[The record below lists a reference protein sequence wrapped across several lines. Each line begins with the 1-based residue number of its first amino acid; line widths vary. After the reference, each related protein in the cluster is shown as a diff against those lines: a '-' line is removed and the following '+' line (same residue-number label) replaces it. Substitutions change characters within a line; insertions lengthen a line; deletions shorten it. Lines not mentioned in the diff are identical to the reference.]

1 MIQTIYTNR
10 MKTIIRTMTIAAL
23 LISAVQLQAQKTKK
37 VQFVGGARSLMNA
50 NGLTVQDTT
59 ADTTTVKRKNGG
71 YALLDLGVNIRP
83 NKNTEIMGMFRIR
96 NEYGG
101 FWGAGVSFDVRQL
114 WIKGI
119 IANAV
124 RYQLGDI
131 NIKQSKFTLYNHH
144 ADQIDSLPLIF
155 QQQNAIIGYDK
166 FYMNNNTWRMQG
178 AHADFGLSFAKIIK
192 EINISGFMTR
202 LNPTD
207 FGSVN
212 DRLMNG
218 LSLQIIQS
226 KSFSAQFNRSRIFD
240 LKGTVT
246 TPNIF
251 SNAVNTVEL
260 SYHKMFRSKIY
271 KLSAEL
277 GNSRYT
283 HSELPGYPVM
293 KDYFITANAQFNMPF
308 KHFTA
313 MLDYM
318 NVGPDFRSLG
328 AQSKDINCDLPSA
341 MYSRIGNGQQL
352 RSIGLMDVIAND
364 NLYNR
369 TISTNLISE
378 SQMYNNI
385 LPYGLA
391 TFNRQGVLA
400 KVMYNN
406 KKLVQLTAEVDALS
420 EIRGQGS
427 DALKQF
433 IQIKAYAGLP
443 VHQWLS
449 LKRRLLVQLAW
460 QSQSTSRDAAASV
473 ENVDLKS
480 NRLSAGIR
488 WEFSP
493 NFELMG
499 GFVSQTTKG
508 TDFMPDRNTFTEVVY
523 FNQGNYDIQQQV
535 SAIGIR
541 YNFSSRTY
549 ISALWQSSMFKNA
562 SNKVVDYTMNQA
574 GIIYSIAF

>member
-1 MIQTIYTNR
+1 MIQKNNKNR
-10 MKTIIRTMTIAAL
+10 MKTLIRTLTITTML
-23 LISAVQLQAQKTKK
+23 VCSVQLHAQKTKK

-59 ADTTTVKRKNGG
+59 VDTTTVKRKNGG

-119 IANAV
+119 ISNAI

-131 NIKQSKFTLYNHH
+131 NIKQSKYTLYNHH
-144 ADQIDSLPLIF
+144 ADQIDSLPLVF

-207 FGSVN
+207 FGSIN

-218 LSLQIIQS
+218 ISLQVIQS

-260 SYHKMFRSKIY
+260 SYQKMFKSKIY
-271 KLSAEL
+271 QVSAEI

-293 KDYFITANAQFNMPF
+293 KDYFVNASAKFNMPF

-313 MLDYM
+313 VVDYM
-318 NVGPDFRSLG
+318 NVGPDFRSMG
-328 AQSKDINCDLPSA
+328 AQSKDINYNLPSA
-341 MYSRIGNGQQL
+341 MYSRIGNSQQL
-352 RSIGLMDVIAND
+352 RSVGLMDVIAND

-378 SQMYNNI
+378 SQIYNNI

-400 KVMYNN
+400 KVIYNN
-406 KKLVQLTAEVDALS
+406 KKFVQLTAEVDALS

-427 DALKQF
+427 SALKQF
-433 IQIKAYAGLP
+433 TQMKVYAGLP

-449 LKRRLLVQLAW
+449 LKKRILVQLAW
-460 QSQSTSRDAAASV
+460 QAQSTQRTSDASV

-480 NRLSAGIR
+480 QRISAGIR

-499 GFVSQTTKG
+499 GFISQNTKG
-508 TDFMPDRNTFTEVVY
+508 SDFIADRNTFTEVVY
-523 FNQGNYDIQQQV
+523 FNQGNYDVQQQV

-549 ISALWQSSMFKNA
+549 ISALWQSSMFKDA
-562 SNKVVDYTMNQA
+562 SDNVADYTMNQA

>member
-1 MIQTIYTNR
+1 
-10 MKTIIRTMTIAAL
+10 
-23 LISAVQLQAQKTKK
+23 
-37 VQFVGGARSLMNA
+37 
-50 NGLTVQDTT
+50 
-59 ADTTTVKRKNGG
+59 
-71 YALLDLGVNIRP
+71 
-83 NKNTEIMGMFRIR
+83 
-96 NEYGG
+96 
-101 FWGAGVSFDVRQL
+101 
-114 WIKGI
+114 
-119 IANAV
+119 
-124 RYQLGDI
+124 
-131 NIKQSKFTLYNHH
+131 
-144 ADQIDSLPLIF
+144 
-155 QQQNAIIGYDK
+155 
-166 FYMNNNTWRMQG
+166 
-178 AHADFGLSFAKIIK
+178 
-192 EINISGFMTR
+192 
-202 LNPTD
+202 
-207 FGSVN
+207 
-212 DRLMNG
+212 
-218 LSLQIIQS
+218 
-226 KSFSAQFNRSRIFD
+226 
-240 LKGTVT
+240 
-246 TPNIF
+246 
-251 SNAVNTVEL
+251 
-260 SYHKMFRSKIY
+260 
-271 KLSAEL
+271 
-277 GNSRYT
+277 
-283 HSELPGYPVM
+283 
-293 KDYFITANAQFNMPF
+293 MPF

-328 AQSKDINCDLPSA
+328 AQSKDINYNLPTA
-341 MYSRIGNGQQL
+341 MYSRIGNAQQL
-352 RSIGLMDVIAND
+352 RTVGLMDVIAND

-378 SQMYNNI
+378 SQIYNNI

-433 IQIKAYAGLP
+433 TQIKAYAGLP

-460 QSQSTSRDAAASV
+460 QSQATTRTATSSV

-499 GFVSQTTKG
+499 GFVSQTTQG
-508 TDFMPDRNTFTEVVY
+508 NDFMPDRNTFTEVVY
-523 FNQGNYDIQQQV
+523 FNQSNYDIQQQV
-535 SAIGIR
+535 SAIGVR

-549 ISALWQSSMFKNA
+549 ISALWQSSLFKDA

>member
-1 MIQTIYTNR
+1 MIQTINKKR
-10 MKTIIRTMTIAAL
+10 MKTLIRTLTITTML
-23 LISAVQLQAQKTKK
+23 VCSVQLHAQKTKK

-119 IANAV
+119 ISNAI

-144 ADQIDSLPLIF
+144 ADQIDSLPLVF

-178 AHADFGLSFAKIIK
+178 AHADFGLSFAKIIR

-218 LSLQIIQS
+218 ISLQVIQS

-251 SNAVNTVEL
+251 SNAVNTIEL
-260 SYHKMFRSKIY
+260 SYHKLFKSKIY
-271 KLSAEL
+271 QLSAEI

-283 HSELPGYPVM
+283 HSELPGYPIM
-293 KDYFITANAQFNMPF
+293 KDYFINATAKFNMPF

-313 MLDYM
+313 VVDYM
-318 NVGPDFRSLG
+318 NVGPDFRSMG
-328 AQSKDINCDLPSA
+328 AQSKDINYNLPSA
-341 MYSRIGNGQQL
+341 MYSRIGNSQQL
-352 RSIGLMDVIAND
+352 RSVGLMDVIAND

-378 SQMYNNI
+378 SQIYNNI

-400 KVMYNN
+400 KVIYNN
-406 KKLVQLTAEVDALS
+406 KKYVQLSAEVDALS

-427 DALKQF
+427 AALKQF
-433 IQIKAYAGLP
+433 TQIKAYAGLP
-443 VHQWLS
+443 VHQWVS
-449 LKRRLLVQLAW
+449 LKKRILVQLAW
-460 QSQSTSRDAAASV
+460 QLQSTQRSSDASV
-473 ENVDLKS
+473 ENVDLTS
-480 NRLSAGIR
+480 QRLSAGIR

-499 GFVSQTTKG
+499 GFISQTTNG
-508 TDFMPDRNTFTEVVY
+508 SDFIADRNTFTEVVY

-549 ISALWQSSMFKNA
+549 ISALWQSSVFKDA
-562 SNKVVDYTMNQA
+562 SVNVADYKMNQA

>member
-1 MIQTIYTNR
+1 LKQYIYNNR
-10 MKTIIRTMTIAAL
+10 L
-23 LISAVQLQAQKTKK
+23 LIKAMSIGLLLVSSVQLHAQKTKK

-101 FWGAGVSFDVRQL
+101 FWGSGVSFDVRQL
-114 WIKGI
+114 WVKGI

-124 RYQLGDI
+124 RYQLGDL
-131 NIKQSKFTLYNHH
+131 NLKQSKYTLYNHH

-178 AHADFGLSFAKIIK
+178 AHMDFGLNFAKIIK
-192 EINISGFMTR
+192 EITISGFITR
-202 LNPTD
+202 LNPSNFST
-207 FGSVN
+207 VN

-218 LSLQIIQS
+218 LSLQVIQS
-226 KSFSAQFNRSRIFD
+226 KNFSAQFNRSRIFD

-251 SNAVNTVEL
+251 SNAVNTFEL

-277 GNSRYT
+277 GNSRYA

-308 KHFTA
+308 KHFTT

-328 AQSKDINCDLPSA
+328 AQSKDIDYNLPTA
-341 MYSRIGNGQQL
+341 MYSRIGNSQQL
-352 RSIGLMDVIAND
+352 RTVGLMDVIAND

-369 TISTNLISE
+369 TISSNLISE
-378 SQMYNNI
+378 SQIYNNI
-385 LPYGLA
+385 LPYGMA

-400 KVMYNN
+400 KVIYNN
-406 KKLVQLTAEVDALS
+406 KKYVQLTAEFDGLS

-433 IQIKAYAGLP
+433 TQIKAYAGLP

-449 LKRRLLVQLAW
+449 LKRRILVQLAY
-460 QSQSTSRDAAASV
+460 QSQSTSRNSNAVV

-480 NRLSAGIR
+480 DRISAGIR

-499 GFVSQTTKG
+499 GFISQNTQG
-508 TDFMPDRNTFTEVVY
+508 IDFMADRNTFTEVVY
-523 FNQGNYDIQQQV
+523 FNQGNYNVKQQV
-535 SAIGIR
+535 SALGIR

-549 ISALWQSSMFKNA
+549 ISALWQSSQMKDA

>member
-1 MIQTIYTNR
+1 
-10 MKTIIRTMTIAAL
+10 MKTLIRTLTITTML
-23 LISAVQLQAQKTKK
+23 VCSVQLHAQKTKK

-59 ADTTTVKRKNGG
+59 VDTTTVKRKNGG

-119 IANAV
+119 ISNAI

-131 NIKQSKFTLYNHH
+131 NIKQSKYTLYNHH
-144 ADQIDSLPLIF
+144 ADQIDSLPLVF

-207 FGSVN
+207 FGSIN

-218 LSLQIIQS
+218 ISLQVIQS

-260 SYHKMFRSKIY
+260 SYQKMFKSKIY
-271 KLSAEL
+271 QVSAEI

-293 KDYFITANAQFNMPF
+293 KDYFVNASAKFNMPF

-313 MLDYM
+313 VVDYM
-318 NVGPDFRSLG
+318 NVGPDFRSMG
-328 AQSKDINCDLPSA
+328 AQSKDINYNLPSA
-341 MYSRIGNGQQL
+341 MYSRIGNSQQL
-352 RSIGLMDVIAND
+352 RSVGLMDVIAND

-378 SQMYNNI
+378 SQIYNNI

-400 KVMYNN
+400 KMIYNN
-406 KKLVQLTAEVDALS
+406 KKFVQLTAEVDALS

-427 DALKQF
+427 SALKQF
-433 IQIKAYAGLP
+433 TQMKVYAGLP

-449 LKRRLLVQLAW
+449 LKKRILVQLAW
-460 QSQSTSRDAAASV
+460 QAQSTQRTSDASV

-480 NRLSAGIR
+480 QRISAGIR

-499 GFVSQTTKG
+499 GFISQNTKG
-508 TDFMPDRNTFTEVVY
+508 SDFIADRNTFTEVVY
-523 FNQGNYDIQQQV
+523 FNQGNYDVQQQV

-549 ISALWQSSMFKNA
+549 ISALWQSSMFKDA
-562 SNKVVDYTMNQA
+562 SDNVADYTMNQA

>member
-1 MIQTIYTNR
+1 
-10 MKTIIRTMTIAAL
+10 
-23 LISAVQLQAQKTKK
+23 
-37 VQFVGGARSLMNA
+37 MNA

-59 ADTTTVKRKNGG
+59 VDTTTVKRKNGG

-119 IANAV
+119 ISNAI

-131 NIKQSKFTLYNHH
+131 NIKQSKYTLYNHH
-144 ADQIDSLPLIF
+144 ADQIDSLPLVF

-207 FGSVN
+207 FGSIN

-218 LSLQIIQS
+218 ISLQVIQS

-260 SYHKMFRSKIY
+260 SYQKMFKSKIY
-271 KLSAEL
+271 QVSAEI

-293 KDYFITANAQFNMPF
+293 KDYFVNASAKFNMPF

-313 MLDYM
+313 VVDYM
-318 NVGPDFRSLG
+318 NVGPDFRSMG
-328 AQSKDINCDLPSA
+328 AQSKDINYNLPSA
-341 MYSRIGNGQQL
+341 MYSRIGNSQQL
-352 RSIGLMDVIAND
+352 RSVGLMDVIAND

-378 SQMYNNI
+378 SQIYNNI

-400 KVMYNN
+400 KVIYNN
-406 KKLVQLTAEVDALS
+406 KKFVQLTAEVDALS

-427 DALKQF
+427 SALKQF
-433 IQIKAYAGLP
+433 TQMKVYAGLP

-449 LKRRLLVQLAW
+449 LKKRILVQLAW
-460 QSQSTSRDAAASV
+460 QAQSTQRTSDASV

-480 NRLSAGIR
+480 QRISAGIR

-499 GFVSQTTKG
+499 GFISQNTKG
-508 TDFMPDRNTFTEVVY
+508 SDFIADRNTFTEVVY
-523 FNQGNYDIQQQV
+523 FNQGNYDVQQQV

-549 ISALWQSSMFKNA
+549 ISALWQSSMFKDA
-562 SNKVVDYTMNQA
+562 SDNVADYTMNQA

>member
-1 MIQTIYTNR
+1 MIQKNNKNR
-10 MKTIIRTMTIAAL
+10 MKTLIRTLTITTML
-23 LISAVQLQAQKTKK
+23 VCSVQLHAQKTKK

-59 ADTTTVKRKNGG
+59 VDTTTVKRKNGG

-119 IANAV
+119 ISNAI

-131 NIKQSKFTLYNHH
+131 NIKQSKYTLYNHH
-144 ADQIDSLPLIF
+144 ADQIDSLPLVF

-207 FGSVN
+207 FGSIN

-218 LSLQIIQS
+218 ISLQVIQS

-260 SYHKMFRSKIY
+260 SYQKMFKSKIY
-271 KLSAEL
+271 QVSAEI

-293 KDYFITANAQFNMPF
+293 KDYFVNASAKFNMPF

-313 MLDYM
+313 VVDYM
-318 NVGPDFRSLG
+318 NVGPDFRSMG
-328 AQSKDINCDLPSA
+328 AQSKDINYNLPSA
-341 MYSRIGNGQQL
+341 MYSRIGNSQQL
-352 RSIGLMDVIAND
+352 RSVGLMDVIAND

-378 SQMYNNI
+378 SQIYNNI

-400 KVMYNN
+400 KMIYNN
-406 KKLVQLTAEVDALS
+406 KKFVQLTAEVDALS

-427 DALKQF
+427 SALKQF
-433 IQIKAYAGLP
+433 TQMKVYAGLP

-449 LKRRLLVQLAW
+449 LKKRILVQLSW
-460 QSQSTSRDAAASV
+460 QSQSTQRTSDASV

-480 NRLSAGIR
+480 QRISAGIR

-499 GFVSQTTKG
+499 GFISQNTKG
-508 TDFMPDRNTFTEVVY
+508 SDFIADRNTFTEVVY
-523 FNQGNYDIQQQV
+523 FNQGNYDVQQQV

-549 ISALWQSSMFKNA
+549 ISALWQSSMFKDA
-562 SNKVVDYTMNQA
+562 SDNVADYTMNQA

>member
-1 MIQTIYTNR
+1 
-10 MKTIIRTMTIAAL
+10 MKQYLYNNSTFIKAL
-23 LISAVQLQAQKTKK
+23 SMGLMLLSSVQLHAQKTKK

-50 NGLTVQDTT
+50 NGLMVNDTT

-83 NKNTEIMGMFRIR
+83 NKNTEILGMFRIR

-101 FWGAGVSFDVRQL
+101 FWGSGVSFDVRQL

-131 NIKQSKFTLYNHH
+131 NLKQSRFTLFNHH

-155 QQQNAIIGYDK
+155 QQQNAIIAYDK

-178 AHADFGLSFAKIIK
+178 ANMDFGLSFAKLIK
-192 EINISGFMTR
+192 EINFSGFITR
-202 LNPTD
+202 LNPTN
-207 FGSVN
+207 FSNVN

-218 LSLQIIQS
+218 ISIQVLQS
-226 KSFSAQFNRSRIFD
+226 KALSIQFNRSRIFD
-240 LKGTVT
+240 LKGTVV

-251 SNAVNTVEL
+251 SNAVNTMQVNYQRTSVKKAIIVL
-260 SYHKMFRSKIY
+260 
-271 KLSAEL
+271 AEL

-283 HSELPGYPVM
+283 HSELAGYPVL
-293 KDYFITANAQFNMPF
+293 KDYFITASAMLELRK
-308 KHFTA
+308 KHFNA
-313 MLDYM
+313 SVDYM

-328 AQSKDINCDLPSA
+328 AQSKDINYNLPTA

-352 RSIGLMDVIAND
+352 RSVGLMDVIAND

-369 TISTNLISE
+369 TISSNLISE
-378 SQMYNNI
+378 SQIYNNI
-385 LPYGLA
+385 LPYGTA
-391 TFNRQGVLA
+391 TFNRQGLLA
-400 KVMYNN
+400 KVSYDN
-406 KKLVQLTAEVDALS
+406 KKIVQLNAEIDALS

-427 DALKQF
+427 NALKQF
-433 IQIKAYAGLP
+433 TQVKAYAGLP
-443 VHQWLS
+443 LHQWLS
-449 LKRRLLVQLAW
+449 FKRRLLIQLAA
-460 QSQSTSRDAAASV
+460 QIQTTKRNSDAAV
-473 ENVDLKS
+473 ENVDLSS
-480 NRLSAGIR
+480 NRISAGIR

-499 GFVSQTTKG
+499 GFISQNTQG
-508 TDFMPDRNTFTEVVY
+508 IDFMPDRNTFTEVVY
-523 FNQGNYDIQQQV
+523 FNQGNYNVKQQV

-549 ISALWQSSMFKNA
+549 ISALWQSSQLKDA
-562 SNKVVDYTMNQA
+562 SANVADYTMNQA